1 MNNILFIGTY
11 QRKVDSK
18 GRLSIPAEWRK
29 KLDNKIFIF
38 EPAAYWCFKSIED
51 FNDFLSPEIKADK
64 LQYTQCL
71 SGLYQYNIDKEGRV
85 LLKQEWECIATLKG
99 CGNYFTIEF
108 LD

>member
-1 MNNILFIGTY
+1 MISTLFIGTY
-11 QRKVDSK
+11 QRKVDNK

-38 EPAAYWCFKSIED
+38 EPTAYWCFKSIKS
-51 FNDFLSPEIKADK
+51 FNDFLNPEIKADK
-64 LQYTQCL
+64 LQYEQCL
-71 SGLYQYNIDKEGRV
+71 SDLYQYNIDKEGRI

-99 CGNYFTIEF
+99 CGDYFTIDV